1 MILAENAKDLTKQ
14 TLDIIDICRA
24 SQSQRAAAYR
34 IFGQWRETGRA
45 AGPLALA
52 NVLWSHLQRTASH
65 LMSPSELRFQID
77 FEQHYPKDI
86 QDKGAMAARA
96 LSREWERKNIDI
108 LFGRGV
114 FEALSYGACI
124 LKSLSKENGGKHDV
138 GARLVQPWAFAVY
151 NEGVNALSDQEAV
164 METVYLSKPEVWRR
178 VRNLPDAEK
187 LFRRIIASS
196 TKEAGVGIPTSFMH
210 QVLSTAVLDVSL
222 QNATR
227 PQPGGVVQLTND
239 PNFATLGPTV
249 AAELFPMHE
258 VWLKDDERHDDW
270 TTVQICEPDILIAPL
285 YKHCNLFAPDTLPYG
300 LIQPNEVTDYF
311 WGRSEITDLMM
322 LQEWLTTHLDDIKRI
337 VGNQADGFY
346 AFPGM
351 DGLLDE
357 EYVKRRS
364 SGFMSMPPGSSAVDL
379 TPKLPPEFVPLIKE
393 ILWMMDRVSG
403 FANILSGE
411 GEPGVRAGVHAD
423 TLKRMA
429 SPHLRDRSLLVERQC
444 AERGDAT
451 LAAMEAKDAK
461 VYWAN
466 AETKEEGEFLLNSLP
481 DDRRVSV
488 DSHSSSPI
496 YHDDNANLISFGV
509 KAGFITGES
518 AIEDLP
524 FQHKD
529 KLIQR
534 LKEKEKQQQA
544 LLESLPPEEKAKVLA
559 GHGGHHR

>member
-1 MILAENAKDLTKQ
+1 
-14 TLDIIDICRA
+14 
-24 SQSQRAAAYR
+24 
-34 IFGQWRETGRA
+34 
-45 AGPLALA
+45 
-52 NVLWSHLQRTASH
+52 
-65 LMSPSELRFQID
+65 
-77 FEQHYPKDI
+77 
-86 QDKGAMAARA
+86 
-96 LSREWERKNIDI
+96 
-108 LFGRGV
+108 
-114 FEALSYGACI
+114 
-124 LKSLSKENGGKHDV
+124 
-138 GARLVQPWAFAVY
+138 
-151 NEGVNALSDQEAV
+151 
-164 METVYLSKPEVWRR
+164 
-178 VRNLPDAEK
+178 
-187 LFRRIIASS
+187 
-196 TKEAGVGIPTSFMH
+196 
-210 QVLSTAVLDVSL
+210 
-222 QNATR
+222 
-227 PQPGGVVQLTND
+227 
-239 PNFATLGPTV
+239 
-249 AAELFPMHE
+249 
-258 VWLKDDERHDDW
+258 
-270 TTVQICEPDILIAPL
+270 
-285 YKHCNLFAPDTLPYG
+285 
-300 LIQPNEVTDYF
+300 
-311 WGRSEITDLMM
+311 MM

-346 AFPGM
+346 AFPGL

>member
-1 MILAENAKDLTKQ
+1 MQ
-14 TLDIIDICRA
+14 
-24 SQSQRAAAYR
+24 
-34 IFGQWRETGRA
+34 
-45 AGPLALA
+45 
-52 NVLWSHLQRTASH
+52 
-65 LMSPSELRFQID
+65 
-77 FEQHYPKDI
+77 
-86 QDKGAMAARA
+86 
-96 LSREWERKNIDI
+96 
-108 LFGRGV
+108 
-114 FEALSYGACI
+114 
-124 LKSLSKENGGKHDV
+124 
-138 GARLVQPWAFAVY
+138 
-151 NEGVNALSDQEAV
+151 
-164 METVYLSKPEVWRR
+164 
-178 VRNLPDAEK
+178 
-187 LFRRIIASS
+187 
-196 TKEAGVGIPTSFMH
+196 
-210 QVLSTAVLDVSL
+210 
-222 QNATR
+222 
-227 PQPGGVVQLTND
+227 
-239 PNFATLGPTV
+239 
-249 AAELFPMHE
+249 
-258 VWLKDDERHDDW
+258 
-270 TTVQICEPDILIAPL
+270 
-285 YKHCNLFAPDTLPYG
+285 
-300 LIQPNEVTDYF
+300 
-311 WGRSEITDLMM
+311 
-322 LQEWLTTHLDDIKRI
+322 
-337 VGNQADGFY
+337 
-346 AFPGM
+346 
-351 DGLLDE
+351 DE

-466 AETKEEGEFLLNSLP
+466 AETKKEGEFLLNSLP

-559 GHGGHHR
+559 GHSGHRR